1 MENNFH
7 EFRYIMHLDNYDK
20 GVFFYREVLG
30 LQPNYT
36 WSIVPNNYGYRLY
49 MGSGRIEI
57 VKYPFEPKQGRSEFK
72 AKCRDLKLCLARMR
86 EEMPNITVLEEAD
99 DLVTVLDPNQNI
111 VHLYQDEADA
121 ASSGIIEKTNMFTG
135 TFTAIFY
142 EDDLA
147 EAKSFYADFIGLPM
161 LSETAESCLFQAGD
175 ALLEIRANCADAP
188 MGPSMIAMEADSVNR
203 IHDRIKDDERY
214 REAFVLH
221 DTDFDERRF
230 FQILDPSG
238 NVVEFYAYLRNVR
251 EEILL
256 H

>member
-1 MENNFH
+1 MKNNFH
-7 EFRYIMHLDNYDK
+7 EFRCVMHLDQYDD

-36 WSIVPNNYGYRLY
+36 WSIVPDNFGYRLY
-49 MGSGRIEI
+49 MGSGRIEL
-57 VKYPFEPKQGRSEFK
+57 VKYPFTPAQGKSEFK
-72 AKCRDLKLCLARMR
+72 AECRDLKLCLARMR
-86 EEMPNITVLEEAD
+86 EEMPNLNVLEEND
-99 DLVTVLDPNQNI
+99 QVVTVVDSNGNV
-111 VHLYQDEADA
+111 VHLYQGEAGE
-121 ASSGIIEKTNMFTG
+121 ASSAVIDKTNMFTG
-135 TFTAIFY
+135 SFTAVLY

-147 EAKSFYADFIGLPM
+147 EAKSFYADYIGLPL

-175 ALLEIRANCADAP
+175 ALVELKAKNGAA
-188 MGPSMIAMEADSVNR
+188 MGPSMIALEADSVNKM
-203 IHDRIKDDERY
+203 HDKLKDSEKY
-214 REAFVLH
+214 REVFVLH